1 MSFKRLPNLISQVN
15 HKKQFFGTFSFFFF
29 LFYFF
34 IWYIFY
40 IPFSSFIPIR
50 EELSGFFFF
59 LCLFFF
65 FFFQAILSY
74 PELIR
79 FFFFQWKFDNLA
91 RSHIKEGILQSQCWS
106 QVLRMA
112 SSAHFPL
119 LVPVRFV
126 ELGSRFEA
134 GISAGMKQM
143 KGTLGV

>member
-1 MSFKRLPNLISQVN
+1 M
-15 HKKQFFGTFSFFFF
+15 FFF
-29 LFYFF
+29 L
-34 IWYIFY
+34 
-40 IPFSSFIPIR
+40 S
-50 EELSGFFFF
+50 L
-59 LCLFFF
+59 
-65 FFFQAILSY
+65 FFFQALLSY

-79 FFFFQWKFDNLA
+79 LFFQWKFDNLA

-119 LVPVRFV
+119 LVSVRFV

-134 GISAGMKQM
+134 GISAGMKQI